1 MNPMDQFQPLVE
13 NQAMQPLSHL
23 ECFVKSA
30 QGGSFSQAARLLALT
45 PAAVSKNVARLEAS
59 LGVRLFQRSTR
70 KLTLTEGGERL
81 LQQIGGPLAVLADA
95 VAHAAEQDKQ
105 PAGTLRVSMGQAF
118 GRAYVVPLLDEFLQR
133 YPAVVPDWRFEN
145 RQVDLIGEGFDAG
158 IGGGMELKPGMVA
171 RELGRIQVVAVAAP
185 SYLAG
190 KPRPRH
196 PADLAAL
203 DGIVRR
209 SSQHGRI
216 YHYTLRHTTGEV
228 APAALRT
235 RIVFDDPEAMCQA
248 AVMGLGV
255 ALLPMP
261 FAVAWLQSGALV
273 RLLPGWAMDAG
284 PVSLYYPAK
293 KLLPARTRVFV
304 DFIVEQFR
312 ERGFARLIQGD

>member
-1 MNPMDQFQPLVE
+1 MGG
-13 NQAMQPLSHL
+13 MQPLGHL

-30 QGGSFSQAARLLALT
+30 QGGSFSAAARLLELT

-81 LQQIGGPLAVLADA
+81 LQQIGGPMALLADA
-95 VAHAAEQDKQ
+95 IDHAAEADRQ

-118 GRAYVVPLLDEFLQR
+118 GRAYVVPLLDEFLRR
-133 YPAVVPDWRFEN
+133 YPAVVPDWRFDN

-158 IGGGMELKPGMVA
+158 IGGGLDLKPGMVA
-171 RELGRIQVVAVAAP
+171 RELGRILVVAVAAP
-185 SYLAG
+185 AYLKG
-190 KPRPRH
+190 RPRPRH
-196 PADLAAL
+196 PADLAVL

-209 SSQHGRI
+209 SSQNSRI
-216 YHYTLRHTTGEV
+216 SQYTLRHPGGDA
-228 APAALRT
+228 APAPLRT
-235 RIVFDDPEAMCQA
+235 RVVFDDPEAMCQA

-261 FAVAWLQSGALV
+261 FAVPWLQSGALV
-273 RLLPGWAMDAG
+273 RVLPGWSMDAG

-304 DFIVEQFR
+304 DFVIEQFR
-312 ERGFARLIQGD
+312 ERGFARLIQDAK